1 MMVFR
6 WQEVPI
12 SHLLYQMLHLTRI
25 VKERNLQEQL
35 SYGFEAPQ
43 LKAESLE
50 KLIGTDNHTI
60 FSPFELNVKRFRLK

>member
-1 MMVFR
+1 
-6 WQEVPI
+6 
-12 SHLLYQMLHLTRI
+12 MLHLTRI